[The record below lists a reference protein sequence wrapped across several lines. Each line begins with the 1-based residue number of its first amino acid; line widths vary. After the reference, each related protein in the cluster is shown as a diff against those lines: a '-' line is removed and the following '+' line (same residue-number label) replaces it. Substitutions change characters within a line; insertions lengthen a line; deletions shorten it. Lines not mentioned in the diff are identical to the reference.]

1 MKFIG
6 ILLVVILLA
15 LGVVWYSMQSLPT
28 WFDEQANQEQQV
40 ADALSKKIS
49 EQGVEAFLGNKI
61 LELVRGQVSFDE
73 TEFNALLIASLKLH
87 EDGQKLL
94 QVSDGVRAILHEDEI
109 EIAAVINLDKVE
121 KIDPK
126 ARKAVERFDKFFFFL
141 DDARL
146 AISVYGT
153 PVVRNGSIAIKD
165 DFHIK
170 VGAIPISNSTL
181 RQLGIEVERANDSEL
196 VLQLLNLSS
205 VTLEK
210 GNISFAARPRI

>member
-28 WFDEQANQEQQV
+28 WFDEQTNQEQQV

-73 TEFNALLIASLKLH
+73 TDFNALLIASLKLH
-87 EDGQKLL
+87 EDGQKLI

-121 KIDPK
+121 QIDPN

-141 DDARL
+141 DDSRL

-181 RQLGIEVERANDSEL
+181 RQLGIEVERANDSEFA
-196 VLQLLNLSS
+196 LQLLNLSS

>member
-28 WFDEQANQEQQV
+28 WFDEQTNQEQQV

>member
-73 TEFNALLIASLKLH
+73 TDFNALLIASLKLH

>member
-6 ILLVVILLA
+6 ISLVVILLA

-153 PVVRNGSIAIKD
+153 PVVRNGSIAI
-165 DFHIK
+165 
-170 VGAIPISNSTL
+170 
-181 RQLGIEVERANDSEL
+181 
-196 VLQLLNLSS
+196 
-205 VTLEK
+205 
-210 GNISFAARPRI
+210 

>member
-1 MKFIG
+1 MKFIA
-6 ILLVVILLA
+6 ILLLVILLA
-15 LGVVWYSMQSLPT
+15 LGVAWYSMQSLPS

-40 ADALSKKIS
+40 VDALSKKIS

-61 LELVRGQVSFDE
+61 IELVRGEVAFDE

-94 QVSDGVRAILHEDEI
+94 QVSDGVRAILHQDEI

-121 KIDPK
+121 QIDPN

>member
-87 EDGQKLL
+87 EDGQKLI
-94 QVSDGVRAILHEDEI
+94 QVSDGVRAILHENEI

>member
-73 TEFNALLIASLKLH
+73 TDFNALLIASLKLH

-94 QVSDGVRAILHEDEI
+94 QVSDGVRAILHENEI

>member
-15 LGVVWYSMQSLPT
+15 LGVLWYSMQSLPT

-73 TEFNALLIASLKLH
+73 TDFNALLIASLKLH

>member
-1 MKFIG
+1 MKFIA
-6 ILLVVILLA
+6 ILLLVILLA
-15 LGVVWYSMQSLPT
+15 LGVAWYSMQSLPS

-40 ADALSKKIS
+40 VDALSKKIS

-61 LELVRGQVSFDE
+61 IELVRGEVAFDE

-94 QVSDGVRAILHEDEI
+94 QVSDGVRAILHQDEI

-121 KIDPK
+121 QIDPN

-141 DDARL
+141 DDSRL
-146 AISVYGT
+146 AISVYGS

-196 VLQLLNLSS
+196 ALQLLNLSS

>member
-28 WFDEQANQEQQV
+28 WFDEQTNQEQQV

-87 EDGQKLL
+87 EDGQKLI
-94 QVSDGVRAILHEDEI
+94 QVSEGVRAILHEDEI

>member
-28 WFDEQANQEQQV
+28 WFDEQTNQEQQV

-73 TEFNALLIASLKLH
+73 TDFNALLIASLKLH
-87 EDGQKLL
+87 EDGQKLI

-121 KIDPK
+121 QIDPN

-141 DDARL
+141 DDSRL

-181 RQLGIEVERANDSEL
+181 RQLGIEVERANDSEFA
-196 VLQLLNLSS
+196 LQLLNLSS

-210 GNISFAARPRI
+210 GNISFAALPRI

>member
-87 EDGQKLL
+87 EDGQKLI

>member
-6 ILLVVILLA
+6 ISLVVILLA

-94 QVSDGVRAILHEDEI
+94 QVSDGVRAILHENEI

>member
-87 EDGQKLL
+87 EDGQKLI
-94 QVSDGVRAILHEDEI
+94 QVSDGVRAILHENEI

-210 GNISFAARPRI
+210 GNISFVARPRI